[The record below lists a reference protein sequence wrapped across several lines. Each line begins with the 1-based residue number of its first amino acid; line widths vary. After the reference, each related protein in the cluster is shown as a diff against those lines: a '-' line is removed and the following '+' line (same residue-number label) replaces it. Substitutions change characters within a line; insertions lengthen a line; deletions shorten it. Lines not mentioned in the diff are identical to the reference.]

1 MTMASGRGSW
11 MLQRRTRGKL
21 EFFASGS
28 LRELVPD
35 DHVLARVDPVLD
47 LGWLRDEVAEV
58 YAND

>member
-1 MTMASGRGSW
+1 